1 VELTYKSLSTSHTAL
16 GLTLF
21 TQSEDESVSMV
32 LCVRMLVPTEGLGG
46 AALVGGVLQ
55 MVSEPTLVV
64 VRTGQCASIV
74 RMARVGL
81 RWDTRHGIWV
91 GTGRTVVR

>member
-1 VELTYKSLSTSHTAL
+1 
-16 GLTLF
+16 
-21 TQSEDESVSMV
+21 V
-32 LCVRMLVPTEGLGG
+32 LCVPVLAPTEGLGG
-46 AALVGGVLQ
+46 AVLVGGVLQ

-64 VRTGQCASIV
+64 ARTVQCADIG

-91 GTGRTVVR
+91 DTERTVVC